1 MNTETCDVRPRSRPV
16 GSAHFDNH
24 QHRRPQ
30 CSSSFT
36 TGSGGPECHHVR
48 MPRSRRSPN
57 RITDDSL
64 VDDAGYEWYRVNK
77 DLRRDAIARLL
88 GDPDVR
94 VGVHAG
100 RARLRWIAD
109 VERER
114 VWSEEIEPNFHDH
127 ADAIATFTP
136 RQLPFHG
143 TLWRRRGKQLLIFDD
158 FD

>member
-1 MNTETCDVRPRSRPV
+1 
-16 GSAHFDNH
+16 
-24 QHRRPQ
+24 
-30 CSSSFT
+30 
-36 TGSGGPECHHVR
+36 

-64 VDDAGYEWYRVNK
+64 VDDAGYEWYRVSK

-109 VERER
+109 VEREQ
-114 VWSEEIEPNFHDH
+114 VWSEEIEPNLHDH
-127 ADAIATFTP
+127 ADATATST
-136 RQLPFHG
+136 RTQLPFHA
-143 TLWRRRGKQLLIFDD
+143 TLWRRRGKHLLVFDD

>member
-1 MNTETCDVRPRSRPV
+1 
-16 GSAHFDNH
+16 
-24 QHRRPQ
+24 
-30 CSSSFT
+30 
-36 TGSGGPECHHVR
+36 

-64 VDDAGYEWYRVNK
+64 VDDAGYQWYRVNK

-127 ADAIATFTP
+127 AGDAIATSTP
-136 RQLPFHG
+136 MQLPFHG

>member
-1 MNTETCDVRPRSRPV
+1 
-16 GSAHFDNH
+16 
-24 QHRRPQ
+24 
-30 CSSSFT
+30 
-36 TGSGGPECHHVR
+36 

-57 RITDDSL
+57 RITENSL
-64 VDDAGYEWYRVNK
+64 VDDAGYQWYRVNK

-88 GDPDVR
+88 ADPDVR

-127 ADAIATFTP
+127 GDAIATSTL
-136 RQLPFHG
+136 RHRPFHG
-143 TLWRRRGKQLLIFDD
+143 TLLRRRGKQLLMFDD

>member
-1 MNTETCDVRPRSRPV
+1 
-16 GSAHFDNH
+16 
-24 QHRRPQ
+24 
-30 CSSSFT
+30 
-36 TGSGGPECHHVR
+36 

-64 VDDAGYEWYRVNK
+64 VDDAGYEWHRVNK
-77 DLRRDAIARLL
+77 DLRRDTVVQLL
-88 GDPDVR
+88 EDPDVR

-109 VERER
+109 GERER

-127 ADAIATFTP
+127 TGDATASSSSG
-136 RQLPFHG
+136 QLAFHG

>member
-1 MNTETCDVRPRSRPV
+1 
-16 GSAHFDNH
+16 
-24 QHRRPQ
+24 
-30 CSSSFT
+30 
-36 TGSGGPECHHVR
+36 

-88 GDPDVR
+88 VDADVR
-94 VGVHAG
+94 VGVHAE

-109 VERER
+109 EERER

-127 ADAIATFTP
+127 ADAIATSTP
-136 RQLPFHG
+136 GQLPFRG

>member
-1 MNTETCDVRPRSRPV
+1 M
-16 GSAHFDNH
+16 
-24 QHRRPQ
+24 
-30 CSSSFT
+30 
-36 TGSGGPECHHVR
+36 VR

-77 DLRRDAIARLL
+77 DLRRDVITGLL
-88 GDPDVR
+88 DDPDVR
-94 VGVHAG
+94 VGVHAR
-100 RARLRWIAD
+100 RAGLRWIAN
-109 VERER
+109 VEREQ

-127 ADAIATFTP
+127 AGDTIATSTSTSTP

>member
-1 MNTETCDVRPRSRPV
+1 VKRGAASTAAA
-16 GSAHFDNH
+16 GF
-24 QHRRPQ
+24 
-30 CSSSFT
+30 
-36 TGSGGPECHHVR
+36 GGAA
-48 MPRSRRSPN
+48 RRSPN

-64 VDDAGYEWYRVNK
+64 VDDAGYEWYRINK
-77 DLRRDAIARLL
+77 ELRRDTIARLL
-88 GDPDVR
+88 DDPEVR

-114 VWSEEIEPNFHDH
+114 VWSEEIEPNFHDR
-127 ADAIATFTP
+127 ADAIATSTP
-136 RQLPFHG
+136 GQLPFHG